1 VQCPRWPWHGAH
13 DGRPGPVAAGV
24 AWLSSYVRLALSS
37 LPLLLIATLTV
48 GYVAF
53 AATRLALTLHAVA
66 LGASHLQIGLLLGL
80 IMAVPMLLAVHI
92 GRWSDRQGYARVAA
106 QGLALQ
112 AAGSVL
118 LVLWPSLPALFVASV
133 CTGTGYMTAHVAV
146 NNAIGR
152 AAPAG
157 RMTDAFSA
165 MAMGFAVAGLSG
177 PTLAGLAIDH
187 AGYRWVYALPCMLAL
202 LSMVVLRAAARRHPL
217 AAGTSD
223 VAPRRRAVDLLREAP
238 LRRVLVLS
246 GLVAMGW
253 DLFTFL
259 APLQGVRAALSATA
273 TGAVVGMFGAG
284 AFAIRLLLPLLAR
297 RLGEWH
303 LLRGALLL
311 TAAGYLAFPL
321 LHSVA
326 ALSVAAFLLGMALGC
341 GQPVSM
347 ALIHRHAPSDRAGEA
362 VGLRSVV
369 TSASQAMLPL
379 VSGALGSALGL
390 GVVFWITSALLAV
403 GVVTHRR

>member
-1 VQCPRWPWHGAH
+1 
-13 DGRPGPVAAGV
+13 
-24 AWLSSYVRLALSS
+24 
-37 LPLLLIATLTV
+37 
-48 GYVAF
+48 
-53 AATRLALTLHAVA
+53 
-66 LGASHLQIGLLLGL
+66 
-80 IMAVPMLLAVHI
+80 
-92 GRWSDRQGYARVAA
+92 
-106 QGLALQ
+106 
-112 AAGSVL
+112 
-118 LVLWPSLPALFVASV
+118 
-133 CTGTGYMTAHVAV
+133 
-146 NNAIGR
+146 
-152 AAPAG
+152 
-157 RMTDAFSA
+157 
-165 MAMGFAVAGLSG
+165 
-177 PTLAGLAIDH
+177 
-187 AGYRWVYALPCMLAL
+187 
-202 LSMVVLRAAARRHPL
+202 
-217 AAGTSD
+217 
-223 VAPRRRAVDLLREAP
+223 
-238 LRRVLVLS
+238 VLVLS